1 MSETIRADRSIEA
14 FDECLAKHGSD
25 RTRWPV
31 NLRLTFAGFPESH
44 PEAARLMA
52 EAEALDA
59 VLTLAAKPASP
70 ERALRDRI
78 LAEAFG
84 TSVETRDGAVP
95 MVRPQP
101 QPAAPVEP
109 SAPTAR
115 PAQQAFRSDW
125 PAQAFLAAS
134 LILGTVLG
142 VTGALTPAIQT
153 AMTASLDDDQQAT
166 GWGASADSMIS
177 EDLL

>member
-1 MSETIRADRSIEA
+1 MSETMRADRSIEA
-14 FDECLAKHGSD
+14 FEECLAKHGSD

-59 VLTLAAKPASP
+59 LLTLAPKPAAP
-70 ERALRDRI
+70 DRALRNRI
-78 LAEAFG
+78 LDEAFG
-84 TSVETRDGAVP
+84 PSVETPDGAVP

-101 QPAAPVEP
+101 TQASPAKT
-109 SAPTAR
+109 PTASPSMHQTR
-115 PAQQAFRSDW
+115 RSDW
-125 PAQAFLAAS
+125 PAQALLAAS

-142 VTGALTPAIQT
+142 VSGALTPAIQT
-153 AMTASLDDDQQAT
+153 AMTASLEDDQQAS
-166 GWGASADSMIS
+166 GWSSSADSMIS